1 MAYKKRYKQKRT
13 KKKGPSK
20 REILIRNRL
29 SAIRDSLIAETDP
42 DKIKRLYEEQAF
54 LNSRIK
60 EHRIT
65 EWRKSSPSVIT
76 FRG

>member
-1 MAYKKRYKQKRT
+1 MAYKKSCKQKRT

-20 REILIRNRL
+20 RELLIRDRL
-29 SAIRDSLIAETDP
+29 SAIGDCLISETDP
-42 DKIKRLYEEQAF
+42 DKIKRLQEEQAF
-54 LNSRIK
+54 LNSQMK

-65 EWRKSSPSVIT
+65 EWRKSSPSVRT

>member
-20 REILIRNRL
+20 RELLIRNRL
-29 SAIRDSLIAETDP
+29 SAIGDSLIVETDP
-42 DKIKRLYEEQAF
+42 DKIKRLHEEQAF
-54 LNSRIK
+54 LTGQMK

-65 EWRKSSPSVIT
+65 EWRKSSPSVRT